1 MARPRKCR
9 YVGCRP
15 NAYYFKPRGVPL
27 FKLEEVS
34 LHMDEVEAL
43 RLADYEGL
51 YHEEAAQK
59 MQISRATFGRIIY
72 QARRKVAEALL
83 KGKALRIE
91 MNIDQK
97 GESHEGKF
105 CCSKG

>member
-9 YVGCRP
+9 FVGCRP
-15 NAYYFKPRGVPL
+15 NAYFFKPRGIPL
-27 FKLEEVS
+27 FRLEEVS

-51 YHEEAAQK
+51 YHEDAAQRMK
-59 MQISRATFGRIIY
+59 ISRATFGRILD

-91 MNIDQK
+91 MNINQK
-97 GESHEGKF
+97 GESHESRI